1 MTAEAR
7 RPYGE
12 LDRAQVVEALHNLAR
27 RVGVQGVTMRDLAAE
42 LGAAVPSVY
51 YHVQGKQAALDLLA
65 ESLLAKIPTPDSG
78 PWDVRLIQLYCA
90 AREVVLA
97 VPGIAGIVQTG
108 SGGKAALRLDGIGR
122 SLLAE
127 AGLTKTVAAAAHSV
141 LYTYLLGSI
150 SLQESRW
157 PAEEQRTSTEG
168 AKHFRAGLDVII
180 AGINASLQEGQAA
193 Q

>member
-12 LDRAQVVEALHNLAR
+12 LDRAQVVAALHNLAR

-65 ESLLAKIPTPDSG
+65 ESLLVKIPTPDSG
-78 PWDVRLIQLYCA
+78 PWDVRLIELYCA

-127 AGLTKTVAAAAHSV
+127 AGLTKPVAAAAHSV

-157 PAEEQRTSTEG
+157 LAEEQRTSTQG
-168 AKHFRAGLDVII
+168 AKNFRAGLDVII
-180 AGINASLQEGQAA
+180 AGIKASLQEGQPD